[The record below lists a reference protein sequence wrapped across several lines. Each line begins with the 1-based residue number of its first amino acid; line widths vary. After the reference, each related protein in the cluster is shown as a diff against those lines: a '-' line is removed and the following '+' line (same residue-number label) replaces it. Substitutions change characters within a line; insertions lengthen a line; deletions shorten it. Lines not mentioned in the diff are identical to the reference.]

1 MDKEPISLTYA
12 IAESNPFQQKVPTKL
27 SDLKPQIFVMGFLA
41 SKQTK
46 KKKKKNTKTKAFRI
60 KALEPPNQ
68 NIVNIKKV
76 LEQSVNIVLKPGL
89 DRTVRPG

>member
-1 MDKEPISLTYA
+1 MDICYGVL
-12 IAESNPFQQKVPTKL
+12 
-27 SDLKPQIFVMGFLA
+27 
-41 SKQTK
+41 SKQTDP

-76 LEQSVNIVLKPGL
+76 LEQSVNMVLKPGL

>member
-1 MDKEPISLTYA
+1 
-12 IAESNPFQQKVPTKL
+12 
-27 SDLKPQIFVMGFLA
+27 MGFLA
-41 SKQTK
+41 SKQTQK
-46 KKKKKNTKTKAFRI
+46 KKKKKNTKTKGFRI

-76 LEQSVNIVLKPGL
+76 LEQSVNMVLKPGL

>member
-12 IAESNPFQQKVPTKL
+12 IAESNPFQQGVPTKL
-27 SDLKPQIFVMGFLA
+27 SNLKPWIFDVGFLA
-41 SKQTK
+41 SKQT
-46 KKKKKNTKTKAFRI
+46 KKKNTKTKAFRI

-76 LEQSVNIVLKPGL
+76 PEQSVNMVLKLGL
-89 DRTVRPG
+89 DCTGRLG